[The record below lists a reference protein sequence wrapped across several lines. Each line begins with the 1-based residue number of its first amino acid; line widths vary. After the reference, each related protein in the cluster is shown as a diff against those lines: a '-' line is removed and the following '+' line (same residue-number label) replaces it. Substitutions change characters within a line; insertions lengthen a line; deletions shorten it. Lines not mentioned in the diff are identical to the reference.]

1 MTYQQLADRA
11 APYVMNLFSKYDTT
25 SLIFH
30 NLEHTTQVN
39 RHAAEIADVEKVE
52 AEDKLVLHIATLF
65 HDTGHL
71 NGGMEDHEQRGVTFM
86 EAFMSVNNIH
96 DEVFI
101 KRVARCILAT
111 QMPHN
116 PSGKLE
122 EIMCDADI
130 YHLGTDEF
138 KVTNK
143 KIRKEFE
150 KRGYDHLTKGWLKH
164 TYQLLNDQ
172 HFYTAYCRERLEAGK
187 ENNIAFIKKKMEKK
201 GLLPA
206 VIEDVK
212 MSEEIDPEAL
222 ASPEDTKM
230 NQRLIARGVQTVL
243 RLSSQNH
250 LELSQMADG
259 KANILIS
266 VNAIII
272 SVILS
277 VLINRLEVNTH
288 LTIPT
293 ILFLTS
299 SVVTIVIS
307 ILATR
312 PKLTEGTFRKE
323 DVINKK
329 TNLLFFGNFYKSSL
343 PDFTWAMK
351 KLLVDKEYIHGTQI
365 MDVYYLGQVL
375 GRKYRLIRLAY
386 TIFMVGIVVAVVAFT
401 IAVLSNI
408 PKGNL
413 TIVDG
418 AAKPF

>member
-1 MTYQQLADRA
+1 MRA
-11 APYVMNLFSKYDTT
+11 
-25 SLIFH
+25 
-30 NLEHTTQVN
+30 
-39 RHAAEIADVEKVE
+39 
-52 AEDKLVLHIATLF
+52 
-65 HDTGHL
+65 
-71 NGGMEDHEQRGVTFM
+71 FM
-86 EAFMSVNNIH
+86 ESNQFT
-96 DEVFI
+96 DELFTDLI
-101 KRVARCILAT
+101 AQCILAT
-111 QMPHN
+111 RMPHN
-116 PSGKLE
+116 PHSKLE
-122 EIMCDADI
+122 EVMCDADI
-130 YHLGTDEF
+130 YHFGTEDF

-143 KIRKEFE
+143 KVKKEFE
-150 KRGYDHLTKGWLKH
+150 KRGYENLTQGWLEH
-164 TYQLLNDQ
+164 TYQLLREQ
-172 HFYTAYCRERLEAGK
+172 HFFTRYCNERLNAGK
-187 ENNIAFIKKKMEKK
+187 EKNITRIIKKLEKR
-201 GLLPA
+201 GLMPP
-206 VIEDVK
+206 VIHTEEEAEEMPHQPVK
-212 MSEEIDPEAL
+212 TKEE
-222 ASPEDTKM
+222 TKM
-230 NQRLIARGVQTVL
+230 DQRLVARGIQTVL

-277 VLINRLEVNTH
+277 VLINRLEVNTY

-323 DVINKK
+323 DILNKT

-343 PDFTWAMK
+343 PDFTWAMN
-351 KLLVDKEYIHGTQI
+351 KLLTDKDYLHGTQI

-386 TIFMVGIVVAVVAFT
+386 TIFMIGIVVAVVAFT
-401 IAVLSNI
+401 TAVLSNI
-408 PKGNL
+408 PKNNL
-413 TIVDG
+413 TIVEG